1 MVHPVSVLFWPY
13 SLGMVHNIGPQRIL
27 PLVPIRSPKT
37 PQKNRAYFGG
47 ERSQQ
52 ILGLHFAIA
61 FWDCTL
67 SEFQCTNNCNHS
79 DREKE
84 KEILSQ

>member
-1 MVHPVSVLFWPY
+1 MVHPVSVLFSPY

-52 ILGLHFAIA
+52 ILGLHFEIARSPNFNVQTVAI
-61 FWDCTL
+61 TVT
-67 SEFQCTNNCNHS
+67 E
-79 DREKE
+79 RERGR
-84 KEILSQ
+84 